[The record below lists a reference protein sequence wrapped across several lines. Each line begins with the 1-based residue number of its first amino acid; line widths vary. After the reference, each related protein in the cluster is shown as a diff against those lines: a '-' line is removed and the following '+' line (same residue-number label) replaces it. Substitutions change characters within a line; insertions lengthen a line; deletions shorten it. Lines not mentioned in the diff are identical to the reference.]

1 MESGTDPV
9 RSWLCPTREDRERFL
24 DMQSRLLIARVTTM
38 GLGLLI
44 AGALFPRVG
53 WPIVVVAVL
62 MTAGVL
68 LGARHL
74 DRRRRPELWVFFS
87 SAIGV
92 QALLAIAAV
101 LSGGPRTPVVCMAA
115 VPVVMVATRFSRRGL
130 IIGAPA
136 SALVV
141 LGTTIG
147 VDPGYA
153 WSHPVSVAVPLSLV
167 VCIALYMEPLLSSD
181 VRHRSNSTL
190 DQLTGLLNRR
200 SLEQRLAEVSQQAAM
215 TGQPVSFVT
224 ADLDHFKRVNDKWGH
239 AVGDLVLAQTA
250 DAMRSVLRT
259 FELLYRIGGEE
270 FLLVLPGAD
279 EREALRIAES
289 LRVAVE
295 QAEPGGLHVT
305 CSFGVAT
312 SHGARVTFASL
323 QKAADHGLYCAK
335 RAGRNRVEL
344 FGPEVAAAA

>member
-1 MESGTDPV
+1 MESGTDQV

-24 DMQSRLLIARVTTM
+24 DMQSRLLIARVATV

-44 AGALFPRVG
+44 AGVLVPRVG
-53 WPIVVVAVL
+53 WPIVGVAVV
-62 MTAGVL
+62 MTASVV
-68 LGARHL
+68 LGAMHL

-87 SAIGV
+87 SAISV
-92 QALLAIAAV
+92 QALVAIAAV
-101 LSGGPRTPVVCMAA
+101 LAGGPRTPVVCMAA

-130 IIGAPA
+130 IIGAPT
-136 SALVV
+136 SVLVV

-147 VDPGYA
+147 VDPAYA
-153 WSHPVSVAVPLSLV
+153 WSHPVSVAVPLALV
-167 VCIALYMEPLLSSD
+167 VCIALYLEPLLSSD

-224 ADLDHFKRVNDKWGH
+224 GDLDNFKRINDKWGH

-270 FLLVLPGAD
+270 FLLVLPGAG
-279 EREALRIAES
+279 EQEALRIAES
-289 LRVAVE
+289 LRAAVE
-295 QAEPGGLHVT
+295 RAEPGGLHVT

-312 SHGARVTFASL
+312 SHGAQVAFAPL
-323 QKAADHGLYCAK
+323 QKASDRALYAAK
-335 RAGRNRVEL
+335 LAGRNRVEL
-344 FGPEVAAAA
+344 FDRELAPAG